1 MADDGRND
9 RGSLDHVGDRAGKVS
24 QEFPGQANLFFDEG
38 VGSVLAKPLL
48 CLGAAQPP
56 VGFNGELGKDPI
68 DRHLL
73 EVDGIVS
80 LGG

>member
-1 MADDGRND
+1 MPHNLAEQTD
-9 RGSLDHVGDRAGKVS
+9 
-24 QEFPGQANLFFDEG
+24 LFFDEG
-38 VGSVLAKPLL
+38 VGSILGKPLL
-48 CLGAAQPP
+48 CLGAAQSP

-73 EVDGIVS
+73 EVDVIVS